1 MSAPDLRARLALA
14 QTAVRWAQTSEQR
27 AAAMRE
33 VEELKA
39 EAKRL
44 GLDMREMKGE

>member
-1 MSAPDLRARLALA
+1 MTDLRARLALA

-27 AAAMRE
+27 ERAMLE

-39 EAKRL
+39 K
-44 GLDMREMKGE
+44 MKQQQNNVEVEE